1 MNLRKSIISLDSGIS
16 TLSSSIEVD
25 LDSIEGVFDL
35 NMAVFETSNFEIPV
49 SSDFSVT
56 VPDMIDVGVSLSDS
70 TLEDQFNVQLKKC
83 WATPS

>member
-1 MNLRKSIISLDSGIS
+1 MDSGIS

-25 LDSIEGVFDL
+25 LDSIEEVFDL
-35 NMAVFETSNFEIPV
+35 NMAIFETSNFEIPV

-56 VPDMIDVGVSLSDS
+56 VPDMIDVGVSIVDS
-70 TLEDQFNVQLKKC
+70 TLEYQFNIQLKKC

>member
-1 MNLRKSIISLDSGIS
+1 MDSRIT

-25 LDSIEGVFDL
+25 LDLIEGVFEL
-35 NMAVFETSNFEIPV
+35 NMAVFENSNFDVPV
-49 SSDFSVT
+49 AYDFSVT
-56 VPDMIDVGVSLSDS
+56 VPDMIDVGVSIVDS

>member
-1 MNLRKSIISLDSGIS
+1 MTQLDQTISLDSGIS

-25 LDSIEGVFDL
+25 LDSIEGVFEL
-35 NMAVFETSNFEIPV
+35 NMAVFETNDFEVPV
-49 SSDFSVT
+49 ASDFSVT

>member
-1 MNLRKSIISLDSGIS
+1 MDTGIS

-25 LDSIEGVFDL
+25 LDSIEGVFEL
-35 NMAVFETSNFEIPV
+35 NMAIFETSNFDVPV
-49 SSDFSVT
+49 GSDFSVS
-56 VPDMIDVGVSLSDS
+56 VPDMIDVGVSIADS